1 MASSK
6 STIHGVAVARD
17 IRGMPMPTKGKS
29 PEDRGVAKEAIAS
42 PLEVLGP
49 PTYKVPAPKPRVGSE
64 GSLSGLL
71 GKE

>member
-1 MASSK
+1 MASSI
-6 STIHGVAVARD
+6 STIHRVAVAGNSRT
-17 IRGMPMPTKGKS
+17 MPMPTKGKS
-29 PEDRGVAKEAIAS
+29 LGVRGVAKEAIAP

-64 GSLSGLL
+64 GPLSGLL